1 MLILLYVSLVTLLG
15 IGHQDST
22 WDHRP
27 LVGGLSVASLAT
39 SWGVK
44 MKQQSQHHRW
54 VLNLCWRNAYICG
67 WKGESWGNRYLG
79 VLTSLCRMKRSLLP
93 LLSMSPFQ
101 ARAPTLEET
110 ELRFHILG
118 LDGHNRRDESQR
130 GKMLT
135 LTVHCD
141 QTAHWRAWQLQHPR
155 SENVGEHE

>member
-1 MLILLYVSLVTLLG
+1 MLKKCICVDGMKRVEVLVK
-15 IGHQDST
+15 S
-22 WDHRP
+22 
-27 LVGGLSVASLAT
+27 
-39 SWGVK
+39 
-44 MKQQSQHHRW
+44 
-54 VLNLCWRNAYICG
+54 
-67 WKGESWGNRYLG
+67 YLG
-79 VLTSLCRMKRSLLP
+79 VLTSRCRMKRSLLP

-141 QTAHWRAWQLQHPR
+141 QTAH
-155 SENVGEHE
+155 